1 MPPVRPRDA
10 ASVIL
15 VRPDAGGGL
24 SVLMGRR
31 SRKAAFIPDMFVFP
45 GGRAEPDDDRLD
57 AIAPMTDAEA
67 LRMAASGAAG
77 AKMARRLA
85 TAAVR
90 ETWEETGYVIG
101 SSAVEGETIRPDHTA
116 LRFAA
121 RAITPTDSPIRFH
134 ARFFL
139 ADGTA
144 LTHDPAG
151 SGELSDLA
159 WFPLAEAQKLPVI
172 DVTEFMLG
180 QLATLHVDSTRV
192 PLFAY
197 RNGRPAIR
205 WFGV

>member
-15 VRPDAGGGL
+15 VRPEGDGL
-24 SVLMGRR
+24 AVLMGRR

-45 GGRAEPDDDRLD
+45 GGRAEPDDDHLE
-57 AIAPMTDAEA
+57 AVTPMTASEA
-67 LRMAASGAAG
+67 SRMAASGAAG
-77 AKMARRLA
+77 AKMAKRLA
-85 TAAVR
+85 SAAIR

-101 SSAVEGETIRPDHTA
+101 GSALAGETIRPDHAA

-139 ADGTA
+139 ADGSA
-144 LTHDPAG
+144 LTHAPAG

-180 QLATLHVDSTRV
+180 QLATLHIDGTRV

-205 WFGV
+205 WFGVP